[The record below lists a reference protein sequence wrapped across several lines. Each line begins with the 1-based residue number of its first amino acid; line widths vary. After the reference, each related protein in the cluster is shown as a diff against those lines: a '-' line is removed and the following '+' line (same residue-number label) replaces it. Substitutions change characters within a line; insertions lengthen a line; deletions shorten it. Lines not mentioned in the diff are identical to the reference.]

1 MRRPTFF
8 QGAIV
13 AAVLGFFA
21 SAVVATLTPF
31 IGLGAVIRVAI
42 PALGLAYLLYLF
54 SRSKERVGRVT
65 TISLWSALAAITW
78 WVAPPLPLYL
88 AIHVGAI
95 WLVRSL
101 YFYAGILPA
110 LMDLGLS
117 TLSVS
122 ATVWAITRSGSVF
135 LATWCFF
142 LVQALF
148 VIIPPTVKGKKNA
161 APSPTTRSVIS
172 GRPSDARAK
181 ASRSS
186 VWSFS
191 GESRP
196 TDEKTTELSSSPS
209 IFRAS
214 DRDMASR
221 NRPTGIPFGIT
232 GHAAT
237 P

>member
-1 MRRPTFF
+1 MKRPSFI
-8 QGAIV
+8 QGVIV

-31 IGLGAVIRVAI
+31 VGLGAVIRLVI

-54 SRSKERVGRVT
+54 SRSTERLGRVT
-65 TISLWSALAAITW
+65 TLSFWSALAAVTW

-88 AIHVGAI
+88 LIHVGAV

-101 YFYAGILPA
+101 YFYSGLVPA
-110 LMDLGLS
+110 LMDLGIS

-148 VIIPPTVKGKKNA
+148 VAIPPTITPSMSRKKA
-161 APSPTTRSVIS
+161 HAERLADDDTF
-172 GRPSDARAK
+172 DHARRQADK
-181 ASRSS
+181 ALRQL
-186 VWSFS
+186 F
-191 GESRP
+191 
-196 TDEKTTELSSSPS
+196 TQ
-209 IFRAS
+209 
-214 DRDMASR
+214 
-221 NRPTGIPFGIT
+221 
-232 GHAAT
+232 
-237 P
+237 

>member
-1 MRRPTFF
+1 MKRPTFIH
-8 QGAIV
+8 GAIV

-31 IGLGAVIRVAI
+31 VGLGAVLRLTI

-54 SRSKERVGRVT
+54 SRSDERTGRVT

-88 AIHVGAI
+88 LIHVGAI

-101 YFYAGILPA
+101 YFYAGVLPA

-148 VIIPPTVKGKKNA
+148 VTIPPAVKGKKM
-161 APSPTTRSVIS
+161 APNNPA
-172 GRPSDARAK
+172 PNNDNFEQARRQA
-181 ASRSS
+181 
-186 VWSFS
+186 
-191 GESRP
+191 
-196 TDEKTTELSSSPS
+196 D
-209 IFRAS
+209 RAL
-214 DRDMASR
+214 RQLF
-221 NRPTGIPFGIT
+221 TQ
-232 GHAAT
+232 
-237 P
+237 